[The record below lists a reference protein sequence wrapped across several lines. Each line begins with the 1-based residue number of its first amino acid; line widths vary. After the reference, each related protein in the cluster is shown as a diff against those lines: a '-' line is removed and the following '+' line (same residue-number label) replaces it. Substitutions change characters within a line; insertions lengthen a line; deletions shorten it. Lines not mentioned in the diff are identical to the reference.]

1 MRRIHTLIVAA
12 AFACAAVQADEMSF
26 PKLMPADIPGAPK
39 LGEPFLVMAG
49 NQPVLTEKHGLA
61 APALWDWDGD
71 GRRDLLVGEF
81 ETNSGEDFPM
91 GADGSTIRV
100 YLNVGT
106 DSEPRFTGEF
116 EWARDTEGTI
126 MEVPQWCCIGFTPM
140 FYDLDADGYLDMI
153 TGQYHPGEVTW
164 FRGSADGFLPGEKL
178 PQEGDPTADA
188 NPQFDAERVKYD
200 PTFQPY
206 QGEPGDIGTFE
217 YWVYTSATLG
227 DLDDDGDYDLI
238 VGGSGGL
245 RVSENVGGPGN
256 PRFGVR
262 ELLLDVNG
270 QPLQTRSHTDS
281 ELQYIQAGMR
291 LAPSGDGKPNPLAVD
306 WDQDGVLDLLV
317 TDSYRSPDSRAVSFF
332 RGVKTPE
339 GHRFEPGVDLL
350 PAQGGAKAIPGS
362 GQRVYVDD
370 WNADGVNDLIIGASV
385 ATVNGGEFS
394 DELSWEWEDVNEVES
409 AGKDPGLYPPRPR
422 PTLET
427 QRAMYEE
434 LIEMRSADGITIEM
448 PSDEELEQM
457 AAQQL
462 PYWEESI
469 GRLYEAGKEYW
480 LTMRHQGRVY
490 VMLGSN
496 EAADGPVIAGNAAAA
511 ADGAAAEDGASAGE
525 SNSAAGNAAA
535 PAASP
540 VSVSVEPLVVLEQ
553 GRSVDVNVRLDMQD
567 GWYVYAATGRNV
579 DQGMK
584 ETSVN
589 FSVPAGLEASGAMKP
604 PPFGFKGSHDI
615 HRGRGVIWAQP
626 VQAAAGALPGL
637 YEVSADVTYQ
647 TCKDD
652 LCLLP
657 QTESVTAQVLL
668 Q

>member
-26 PKLMPADIPGAPK
+26 PKLMPADIAGAPK

-106 DSEPRFTGEF
+106 DAEPRFSEEF

-140 FYDLDADGYLDMI
+140 FYDLDDDGHQDMI
-153 TGQYHPGEVTW
+153 SGQYHPGEVTW

-178 PQEGDPTADA
+178 PQEGDPTSDA
-188 NPQFDAERVKYD
+188 NPEFDAERVKYD
-200 PTFQPY
+200 PSFQPY

-217 YWVYTSATLG
+217 YWVYTSATFG

-245 RVSENVGGPGN
+245 RVSENVGGPTN

-270 QPLQTRSHTDS
+270 QPLQTRSHTES
-281 ELQYIQAGMR
+281 ELQYMQTGMR

-317 TDSYRSPDSRAVSFF
+317 TDSYRSPNSRAVSFF
-332 RGVKTPE
+332 RGVKTPD
-339 GHRFEPGVDLL
+339 GHRFEPGIDLL
-350 PAQGGAKAIPGS
+350 PAKGGAKAVPGS

-370 WNADGVNDLIIGASV
+370 WNADGANDLIIGASV

-394 DELSWEWEDVNEVES
+394 DELSWEWEDVNKVES

-589 FSVPAGLEASGAMKP
+589 FSVPAGLEASGAMRP

-637 YEVSADVTYQ
+637 YEVNAEVTYQ